1 MALARKKATAIALD
15 AEYRDALASSQK
27 RVGAI
32 DVVVNAVANVLGGT
46 LEEHTIDPLR
56 LYVGYGLDSVCKRY
70 REHLDAWAQL
80 ETVTLSTF

>member
-15 AEYRDALASSQK
+15 PEYRDALASSQK

-46 LEEHTIDPLR
+46 LRNIR
-56 LYVGYGLDSVCKRY
+56 SIRYGCM
-70 REHLDAWAQL
+70 WA
-80 ETVTLSTF
+80 TGSTPFASAIGNISMPGRS